1 MSIGAPY
8 RHDSNI
14 EEYST
19 TVMTGNLSLKYE
31 DADKMY
37 LDGDGARN
45 VVLPNP
51 VGAPGA
57 QVTIVNTGGETL
69 TVQDVDASTT
79 NEVIATLEVGVF
91 NSDGV
96 AWHGVTGVHGS

>member
-8 RHDSNI
+8 RHESNI

-19 TVMTGNLSLKYE
+19 TVMAANLTLKLE

-51 VGAPGA
+51 VGAAGA

-79 NEVIATLEVGVF
+79 NGTVATAEIGVF
-91 NSDGV
+91 YSDGV
-96 AWHGVTGVHGS
+96 VWNHLTGVA